1 MFSVTPSTTAN
12 KIMKLAAVGVAG
24 GGIALF
30 GTAQYYGISI
40 SDIVNPPQKEEMPD
54 ESTWEIPKPPENN
67 NTHPFEGKSFLFK
80 VQFVV
85 RRAVYLIAV
94 FTPFAA
100 LSVYVSFNKDEKLR
114 QYWLDQMVKTLETAG
129 CSFMK
134 FGQWLSMRPD
144 LLPQDVIQALAR
156 LRNDAPS
163 HDFEYT
169 RQAIRESFGKEIEEI
184 FEAFAEKPIASGT
197 IAQVYRAVLRP
208 EHVKEGWGQRE
219 VAVKVRHPHVI
230 AESYIDTRLLFEA
243 LEIIGLAFMELSS
256 PFDKDSFNRALQRQ
270 VDLQWEA
277 YNLQLFNWNFKGE
290 DLIKFPRVASHLV
303 SQSVLTETWVNGTV
317 VQDIFSELDNN
328 FQVVEQKAGLVIA
341 KFSASMHEQK
351 KKLAKIVFDMNMKM
365 FLRDNYVHGDLH
377 GGNLMA
383 ADDGTLAVFDAG
395 LTTALKP
402 DIAEPFGYFLHAIC
416 TGATDKVVEK
426 LILFNEVPREKLD
439 VDGFTADVHARMKL
453 YVGADGMHSPDGGA
467 INMGE
472 LIGTILNG
480 MQKHKMRLRGDVA
493 VTMMT
498 MAISE
503 SLIRQLDPE
512 FDVVKNAL
520 PYFVRFRS
528 WKQSDTNL
536 KSNDWA
542 TERGSINNGL
552 PFGADAEE
560 KAKRQITSY
569 DNTTQDKLIME
580 NKSKAG
586 V

>member
-1 MFSVTPSTTAN
+1 
-12 KIMKLAAVGVAG
+12 LAAFGVA
-24 GGIALF
+24 
-30 GTAQYYGISI
+30 QHYGISM
-40 SDIVNPPQKEEMPD
+40 SDLLSPPRKQEMPD
-54 ESTWEIPKPPENN
+54 ESTWEIPRPPEGDNE
-67 NTHPFEGKSFLFK
+67 HPFKGRSILFK
-80 VQFVV
+80 VGFIV

-100 LSVYVSFNKDEKLR
+100 LSLYIAVVQDEKLR
-114 QYWLDQMVKTLETAG
+114 EYWLDMMVKTLEQAG

-144 LLPQDVIQALAR
+144 LLPQDVIEALAR

-163 HDFEYT
+163 HDFQHT
-169 RQAIRESFGKEIEEI
+169 RSAIRDSFGKEIEEI
-184 FEAFAEKPIASGT
+184 FDAFEEVPVASGT
-197 IAQVYRAVLRP
+197 IAQVHRAILKP
-208 EHVKEGWGQRE
+208 EYVQAGGQRE
-219 VAVKVRHPHVI
+219 VAVKIRHPHVI
-230 AESYIDTRLLFEA
+230 SQSYIDTRLLFEV
-243 LEIIGLAFMELSS
+243 LDVIGYAFMELSS

-290 DLIKFPRVASHLV
+290 DLIKFPKVASNLV
-303 SQSVLTETWVNGTV
+303 SQSVLTETWVDGTV
-317 VQDIFSELDNN
+317 VQDIFSELGSD
-328 FQVVEQKAGLVIA
+328 FQAIEEKAGQA
-341 KFSASMHEQK
+341 YRRFSDTVAEQK
-351 KKLAKIVFDMNMKM
+351 KKLAKVVFDMNMKM

-416 TGATDKVVEK
+416 TGATDKVVDK

-439 VDGFTADVHARMKL
+439 VAGFRKNVHEKMQL
-453 YVGADGMHSPDGGA
+453 YVGSDGMHSPDGGA

-472 LIGTILNG
+472 LIGTILNS
-480 MQKHKMRLRGDVA
+480 MQTFKMRLRGDVA

-512 FDVVKNAL
+512 FDVVKSAL

-528 WKQSDTNL
+528 WKVSDTNL
-536 KSNDWA
+536 TSDEWQ
-542 TERGSINNGL
+542 TERKSINNGL
-552 PFGADAEE
+552 PFGAEAEE

-569 DNTTQDKLIME
+569 DDKTQTELIKMARQ
-580 NKSKAG
+580 KAAA
-586 V
+586 

>member
-1 MFSVTPSTTAN
+1 MSAIGLT
-12 KIMKLAAVGVAG
+12 G
-24 GGIALF
+24 GGLALY
-30 GTAQYYGISI
+30 AAANHYGISVA
-40 SDIVNPPQKEEMPD
+40 DIINPPKREAID
-54 ESTWEIPKPPENN
+54 LSKLEIPKPPDNDNE
-67 NTHPFEGKSFLFK
+67 HPFMKRSWFFRAM
-80 VQFVV
+80 FVLK
-85 RRAVYLIAV
+85 RAVYLVAI

-100 LSVYVSFNKDEKLR
+100 VSMYLAVMPDDKLR
-114 QYWLDQMVKTLETAG
+114 TYWLNMMVTTLETAG

-144 LLPQDVIQALAR
+144 LLPQDVIEALAR

-163 HDFEYT
+163 HDFAHT
-169 RQAIRESFGKEIEEI
+169 RRAIKDSFGKEIEEI
-184 FEAFAEKPIASGT
+184 FEVFEETPVASGT
-197 IAQVYRAVLRP
+197 IAQVHRAVLRP
-208 EHVKEGWGQRE
+208 EHVQEGGSRE

-230 AESYIDTRLLFEA
+230 KESYIDTRLLFDA
-243 LEIIGLAFMELSS
+243 LDIVGTVLQLSS

-290 DLIKFPRVASHLV
+290 EFIKFPRVASHLV
-303 SQSVLTETWVNGTV
+303 SQSVLTETWVNGKV
-317 VQDIFSELDNN
+317 VQDIFCEVGEN
-328 FQVVEQKAGLVIA
+328 FIAIEHKAEATLK
-341 KFSASMHEQK
+341 KFSDTVMAHK
-351 KKLAKIVFDMNMKM
+351 KKLAKVVFDMNMKM

-395 LTTALKP
+395 LTTALKA

-416 TGATDKVVEK
+416 TGSTDKVVDK
-426 LILFNEVPREKLD
+426 LILFNEVPREKID
-439 VDGFTADVHARMKL
+439 VPAFREDVRKRMGI
-453 YVGADGMHSPDGGA
+453 YVGDDGMHSPAGGA

-472 LIGTILNG
+472 LIGCILNS
-480 MQKHKMRLRGDVA
+480 MQVHKMRLRGDVA

-528 WKQSDTNL
+528 WKLGDTDL
-536 KSNDWA
+536 KNEVWKEEKA
-542 TERGSINNGL
+542 ALNGGL
-552 PFGADAEE
+552 PIGEEAEE
-560 KAKRQITSY
+560 KRKRQITSY
-569 DNTTQDKLIME
+569 DAVPAQ
-580 NKSKAG
+580 A
-586 V
+586 